1 VILHDHG
8 VLGGAGGAVSLLA
21 PLAPDPD
28 AALARFNPVAK
39 ISAAVVVMVG
49 LLATLDPLTPALLLA
64 AELAVVPWTGVSVR
78 GLARRCWPLLL
89 GAAGVA
95 LTNLLVVDGGRV
107 LLDLGPVD
115 VTSQA
120 VESAVGVSLRLLAIA
135 LPGILVLATTDPMD
149 LADALVQRWRAPARF
164 AYGALAALRL
174 LPLLSADWQQVSRA
188 RRARGLDPGRSPAGV
203 LRAFAAQVLAV
214 LVAAVRRGVRLATAM
229 EARGF
234 GAGGVQRTVARP
246 QPLLARDWWLL
257 ALTTLVVAA
266 ATAAAVAVGSWRLPF
281 A

>member
-1 VILHDHG
+1 M
-8 VLGGAGGAVSLLA
+8 SLLV
-21 PLAPDPD
+21 PLAPNPD

-39 ISAAVVVMVG
+39 IAAAGIVMVG
-49 LLATLDPLTPALLLA
+49 LLLTLDPVTPALLLGL
-64 AELAVVPWTGVSVR
+64 ELLLVPATGVSVAV
-78 GLARRCWPLLL
+78 LARRTWTLLV

-95 LTNLLVVDGGRV
+95 VANLIVVDGGET
-107 LLDLGPVD
+107 LLELGPFE
-115 VTSQA
+115 VTSDGVDAA
-120 VESAVGVSLRLLAIA
+120 VAVSLRVLAIA

-149 LADALVQRWRAPARF
+149 LADALVQRWHLPARF

-174 LPLLSADWQQVSRA
+174 LPLLANDWAQVSRA
-188 RRARGLDPGRSPAGV
+188 RRARGLDPGRSPVGH

-234 GAGGVQRTVARP
+234 GATGVPRTMARE

-257 ALTTLVVAA
+257 AGTLLAVVVA
-266 ATAAAVAVGSWRLPF
+266 TAVSVAVGSWRPPF

>member
-1 VILHDHG
+1 M
-8 VLGGAGGAVSLLA
+8 AVSLLA

-28 AALARFNPVAK
+28 APLARFNPVAK
-39 ISAAVVVMVG
+39 ITAAVVVLLG
-49 LLATLDPLTPALLLA
+49 LLLTLDPLTPALLLA
-64 AELAVVPWTGVSVR
+64 AELAVVPLTGVSVR
-78 GLARRCWPLLL
+78 TLTRRCWPLLV

-95 LTNLLVVDGGRV
+95 VTNLFVVPGGEVLVEI
-107 LLDLGPVD
+107 GPFD
-115 VTSQA
+115 ITSHA

-135 LPGILVLATTDPMD
+135 LPGVLVLATTDPMD
-149 LADALVQRWRAPARF
+149 LADALVQRWHAPARF

-188 RRARGLDPGRSPAGV
+188 RRARGLDPGRSPVAHV
-203 LRAFAAQVLAV
+203 RAFAAQVLAV

-234 GAGGVQRTVARP
+234 GATGVQRTIARP
-246 QPLLARDWWLL
+246 QPMLARDWWLI
-257 ALTTLVVAA
+257 AATVAVVLA
-266 ATAAAVAVGSWRLPF
+266 ATAMSVAVGAWRPPF